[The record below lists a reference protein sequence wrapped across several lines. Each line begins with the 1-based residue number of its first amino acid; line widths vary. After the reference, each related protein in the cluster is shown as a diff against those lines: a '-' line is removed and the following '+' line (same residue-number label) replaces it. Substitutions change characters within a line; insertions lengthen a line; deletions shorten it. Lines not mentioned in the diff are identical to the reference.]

1 MNAPS
6 IVGLDRKLTRAAEL
20 GKGVRIEAADLD
32 MLVSLGLLDLIH
44 RAKSDYLKKQSESRD
59 VSRRSIQGA
68 NTGSPST
75 EGATS
80 PRDVNAARRR
90 V

>member
-1 MNAPS
+1 MNTPS

-44 RAKSDYLKKQSESRD
+44 RAKSDYLKEQSKSRY
-59 VSRRSIQGA
+59 VSRRSIQGT
-68 NTGSPST
+68 NTDLPSVGGASPS
-75 EGATS
+75 
-80 PRDVNAARRR
+80 RDINAARRR